1 MGHRCLFFFYFS
13 IFYKQLSV
21 IMFNKSWRWL
31 DVNSGSEAT
40 TLPTAPQPLPSLMRT
55 KVISTNLDRKLVFL
69 SLALGLALPIIEWWA
84 TSTKV
89 LWYHQSYPALVRS
102 FKTTKVFWFKKA
114 ESKRVKGE
122 SFTSSCRPFKAFNF
136 VKVYYVTVIQM
147 KFLYFFKTDP

>member
-1 MGHRCLFFFYFS
+1 MGHRGLFFFYFS
-13 IFYKQLSV
+13 KFYKQLTV

-31 DVNSGSEAT
+31 DSNSGSLVSEAT
-40 TLPTAPQPLPSLMRT
+40 TLPTAPLPLPSLMRT

-102 FKTTKVFWFKKA
+102 FKTAKVFRSKKA

-122 SFTSSCRPFKAFNF
+122 SFTSSCRPF
-136 VKVYYVTVIQM
+136 
-147 KFLYFFKTDP
+147 